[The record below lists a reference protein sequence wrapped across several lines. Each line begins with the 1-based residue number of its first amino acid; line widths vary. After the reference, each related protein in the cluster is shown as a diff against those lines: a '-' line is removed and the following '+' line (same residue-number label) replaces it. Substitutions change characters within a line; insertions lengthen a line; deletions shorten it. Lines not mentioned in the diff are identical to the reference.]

1 MGWLSGYMPLEDAS
15 GTEIFFWFVEAASNP
30 ATAPVVLW
38 MNGGPGASS
47 IGYGFWTEHGPFR
60 LATNTSGDP
69 VPTLYDYS
77 WNKLAN
83 VLYIEAPKV
92 NR

>member
-1 MGWLSGYMPLEDAS
+1 MPIGDF
-15 GTEIFFWFVEAASNP
+15 FFWFVEAETNP
-30 ATAPVVLW
+30 ATAPVALW

-47 IGYGFWTEHGPFR
+47 VGYGFFTEHGPFR
-60 LATNTSGDP
+60 LAMNASGDP
-69 VPTLYDYS
+69 VPTPYDYA

-92 NR
+92 SNRQDDSERE